1 MNRYLISVPIAGIV
15 CISVEAEN
23 EEDAYKEV
31 WNNKFDEDTLQWEML
46 EKLVEGNILYA
57 PQNEMC
63 IEDVEKDID
72 KR

>member
-1 MNRYLISVPIAGIV
+1 MNKYIISVPIAGTV
-15 CISVEAEN
+15 CVTVEAEN
-23 EEDAYKEV
+23 EKDAYKEV
-31 WNNKFDEDTLQWEML
+31 WNNEFDEDTLQWEML
-46 EKLVEGNILYA
+46 EKIVKGNVLHA